1 MSNCD
6 NSIFLFEQLNNSENT
21 FDKCPND
28 VTQDM
33 LIKELMCK
41 DLEAISEETINK
53 NMLWKIFYY
62 NNKSSNSPF
71 GFTFINGE
79 ISIPIVTEPL
89 QTRTP
94 TSRSMKRTTNTKRLT
109 STKRVNNVNKTISQ
123 SPKKEKS
130 GFFNLFG
137 KKNTRK
143 QHRQRLLF
151 GGNGLYDAN
160 KNTYIDFLNESI
172 VGPKEE
178 QTYDNFKPVWR
189 FGKTGNAFHTLS
201 KLKNVDGIPLYVH
214 ATSLPIKDA
223 FESPKSLG
231 INQYCAN
238 TLFFY
243 KYVKNIKRIISLQGC
258 GLDWNLISLPNNITL
273 PFTPSN
279 CQDLDEKRN
288 WDNVSKSDD
297 SQYNDRQSLLLEYYW
312 VDMTSGFFDTYESI
326 VSLDYT
332 NPQLKTI
339 IHCYAGYGRTG
350 TTLLMILCKYF
361 YSSVNKQ
368 KSFGKMFNIP
378 PFAIKDK
385 RKQSSRMCD
394 VLMNILYT
402 YMELDTLS
410 DDSSGLSDE
419 CIREINSS
427 ISKFDIIAVIREI
440 FYGWTH
446 QENGQTII
454 SLTAMNMLIT
464 RINYVIY
471 FTAYINNIPQV
482 NLYQLYNMTTIAPH
496 LSYINDVNKF
506 EFLLLNPIQVKVRLF
521 TRSLNNPDTSTY
533 FGINIIQPTHNYV
546 APPQTTYDYSD
557 DPKGDERLSSIQDI
571 PLPDKSISSIETN
584 PKISQSPL
592 SKQRERQRQRNQ
604 PNKSGFEDISF

>member
-6 NSIFLFEQLNNSENT
+6 NSIFLFEQLNNPEST
-21 FDKCPND
+21 IDICPDD

-33 LIKELMCK
+33 LLKELMCK

-53 NMLWKIFYY
+53 NMLWKLFYY
-62 NNKSSNSPF
+62 NNKSSNNPF
-71 GFTFINGE
+71 GFTFMNGE

-89 QTRTP
+89 QTKLS
-94 TSRSMKRTTNTKRLT
+94 TSRSMKQTTNTKRMT
-109 STKRVNNVNKTISQ
+109 STKRVN
-123 SPKKEKS
+123 KKK
-130 GFFNLFG
+130 GLFNFFG
-137 KKNTRK
+137 KDNTIDTNNTFDKNNPYGKNNTRK
-143 QHRQRLLF
+143 QRRRRLWF
-151 GGNGLYDAN
+151 GGNGRYGGNENN
-160 KNTYIDFLNESI
+160 KSAYISLLNESI

-178 QTYDNFKPVWR
+178 QTFDNFKPVWR

-201 KLKNVDGIPLYVH
+201 KLKNVEGIQLFVH
-214 ATSLPIKDA
+214 ATSLPIKNS

-258 GLDWNLISLPNNITL
+258 GLDWNLISLPTNIIL

-332 NPQLKTI
+332 NPELKTI

-350 TTLLMILCKYF
+350 ITLLMILCKYF

-368 KSFGKMFNIP
+368 KAFGRIFNKQP
-378 PFAIKDK
+378 LAIQDK
-385 RKQSSRMCD
+385 RNQSSSMCN

-410 DDSSGLSDE
+410 DDSSGLNEE

-427 ISKFDIIAVIREI
+427 ISKFDIIAVIREL
-440 FYGWTH
+440 FYAWTH

-482 NLYQLYNMTTIAPH
+482 NLYQLYNMTTITPH
-496 LSYINDVNKF
+496 LSLINDVNKF
-506 EFLLLNPIQVKVRLF
+506 EFLLLNPIQVKVRPF
-521 TRSLNNPDTSTY
+521 TRSLNHPNTSTY
-533 FGINIIQPTHNYV
+533 LGINIIQPTHNYV

-557 DPKGDERLSSIQDI
+557 DPKGDERLSSSLNH
-571 PLPDKSISSIETN
+571 PVPDE
-584 PKISQSPL
+584 PKISQSSL
-592 SKQRERQRQRNQ
+592 SKKQQRQKKQ
-604 PNKSGFEDISF
+604 QGMSEFHDISF